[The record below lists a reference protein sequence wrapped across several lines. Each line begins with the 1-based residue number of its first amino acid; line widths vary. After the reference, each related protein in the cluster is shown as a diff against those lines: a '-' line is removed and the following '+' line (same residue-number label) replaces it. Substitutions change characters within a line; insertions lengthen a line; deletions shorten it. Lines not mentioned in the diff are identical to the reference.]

1 MTTKWKKVVECGLL
15 TLLTSFLLVSAPL
28 ITRQSCEKVNDMDLH
43 ETEFIQFT
51 CKEGRYNP
59 LATLL
64 LNPEGSTIK
73 AFLNKSAV
81 FDYNPLLLHFLIWYL
96 MTIITYGTA
105 VPAGLF
111 LPGIL
116 VGCALGR
123 MLTLFLKL
131 QLGITV

>member
-1 MTTKWKKVVECGLL
+1 MAT
-15 TLLTSFLLVSAPL
+15 LTSFLIFCAPL
-28 ITRQSCEKVNDMDLH
+28 ITRSSCEKVDAIDLH
-43 ETEFIQFT
+43 HSEFIQYT

-81 FDYNPLLLHFLIWYL
+81 FDYNPLLLHFMIWYL
-96 MTIITYGTA
+96 LTIITYGTA

-116 VGCALGR
+116 IGCSLGR
-123 MLTLFLKL
+123 MLTLFIHTNI
-131 QLGITV
+131 GTTV